1 MSHSSRQDISRIA
14 GFYKYPVSERLRLLL
29 ERGVLSDAHYRTLAD
44 EAQLLRAEDADRLV
58 ENVIGAFSLPLGV
71 GLNFRVNDKDY
82 VVPMVVE
89 EPSILAAVSAAAK
102 LAREGGGFQVQSTE
116 PILIGQLQV
125 VGCPQPLM
133 ARNAVLQA
141 RQEILDLANSLHPRM
156 AARGGGAVDVEV
168 RIHAGAVSRGLEN
181 RGLSNYDMLIV
192 HVLVDTRDAMGAN
205 MVNSI
210 CEGLAPLI
218 ENLTGGQVF
227 LRILSNLTD
236 RAMVRARAVFPQKL
250 LANERFTGEQ
260 VRDGIILASD
270 FAACDPYRAATHNK
284 GIMNGI
290 DAVAIATGNDW
301 RAIEAAAHAY
311 AGRGDSYTSLTR
323 WSRNEAGDLLGE
335 IELPLKV
342 GTVGGP
348 VQSNPA
354 IRIVHHILNVQS
366 ARELAEL
373 MGAVG
378 LAQNFAALRALSTEG
393 IQRGHMSLH
402 ARNVAAASGAPPAVF
417 DQVVKQ
423 LIESGEIKI
432 WKAKEIIASLAAGTS
447 TSAPLGSAAVPGAQA
462 TSEESRPALQPDRQC
477 AHGRIILFGEHAVVY
492 GARALAASIPLAV
505 EAHCSRTSGGGIRVR
520 IPRWNIDEALPRQGE
535 PRDYLQ
541 RSMHLIT
548 SALQVR
554 EHNMLVE
561 MFPHVPRAMSLGSSA
576 ALSVAAVRAIAACFE
591 VHLSEEAISA
601 LAYQCDRLFHGTPS
615 GLDSTIATFGQ
626 TIVFRQGEPPE
637 VTPVLAPK
645 PISFVIGITGIES
658 LTARSVARV
667 QQGRDHNPA
676 RYEKAFQE
684 IDGLTAEGVEAIA
697 RYDLQTLGEL
707 MNFNHGLLN
716 AMHISSPELE
726 QLVLTARNNGAL
738 GAKLTGGGNGG
749 AMIALCPDDGGEIA
763 ARVAAA
769 MRTQGFKALLVQI
782 R

>member
-1 MSHSSRQDISRIA
+1 MRKTPRQDISRFA

-29 ERGVLSDAHYRTLAD
+29 ERGVLSEEHYRTLAD
-44 EAQLLRAEDADRLV
+44 EAHLLKATEADRLV
-58 ENVIGAFSLPLGV
+58 ENVIGTFSLPLGV
-71 GLNFRVNDKDY
+71 GLNFRVNGKDY

-102 LAREGGGFQVQSTE
+102 LAREGGGFQVKSTE

-168 RIHAGAVSRGLEN
+168 RIHARAASRGLEN
-181 RGLSNYDMLIV
+181 SDMLIV

-205 MVNSI
+205 MVNSM

-236 RAMVRARAVFPQKL
+236 RAMVRARAVFPQRL

-311 AGRGDSYTSLTR
+311 AGRGESYTSLTR
-323 WSRNEAGDLLGE
+323 WSQNPEGDLLGE

-354 IRIVHHILNVQS
+354 VKIVHDILGIES
-366 ARELAEL
+366 AQELAEL

-402 ARNVAAASGAPPAVF
+402 ARNVAAASGAPPALF
-417 DQVVKQ
+417 ELVVKK

-432 WKAKEIIASLAAGTS
+432 WKAKELIASLSATSPELVS
-447 TSAPLGSAAVPGAQA
+447 TSSSPSVEPGETPEHVQPAA
-462 TSEESRPALQPDRQC
+462 RPERVA
-477 AHGRIILFGEHAVVY
+477 AHGRIILLGEHAVLF
-492 GARALAASIPLAV
+492 GARALAAPIPVAV
-505 EAHCSRTSGGGIRVR
+505 EARCVQRDSGGIQVA
-520 IPRWNIDEALPRQGE
+520 IPHWNINERLPRQGE
-535 PRDYLQ
+535 PRDYIQ
-541 RSMHLIT
+541 RGIELIT
-548 SALQVR
+548 RTLGVR
-554 EHNMLVE
+554 EQNMLLE
-561 MFPHVPRAMSLGSSA
+561 IFPHIPRAMSLGSSA
-576 ALSVAAVRAIAACFE
+576 AIAVAAVRSVAACFGQA
-591 VHLSEEAISA
+591 LSHEQVSA
-601 LAYQCDRLFHGTPS
+601 LAAQCDKLIHGVTS
-615 GLDSTIATFGQ
+615 GLDNTIATYGQ
-626 TIVFRQGEPPE
+626 MIVFRHGEPPE
-637 VTPVLAPK
+637 VTPVQSPK
-645 PISFVIGITGIES
+645 PLPLVIGITGIES
-658 LTARSVARV
+658 LTSRSITRV
-667 QQGRDHNPA
+667 QQGRESNPS
-676 RYEKAFQE
+676 RYEKVFQE
-684 IDGLTAEGVEAIA
+684 IDQLTAEGCDAIA
-697 RYDLQTLGEL
+697 RSDLQTLGQL

-749 AMIALCPDDGGEIA
+749 AMIALCPDDGGEVA

-769 MRTQGFKALLVQI
+769 MRIQGFKARLVQVG
-782 R
+782 

>member
-1 MSHSSRQDISRIA
+1 MSHTPRKDISRIA

-29 ERGVLSDAHYRTLAD
+29 ERGVLSDEDYRTLAD
-44 EAQLLRAEDADRLV
+44 ESHLLKAEEADHLV
-58 ENVIGAFSLPLGV
+58 ENVIGTFSLPLGV
-71 GLNFRVNDKDY
+71 GLNFRVNGKDY

-102 LAREGGGFQVQSTE
+102 LAREGGGFEVRSTE

-141 RQEILDLANSLHPRM
+141 KQEILDLANSLHPRM

-168 RIHAGAVSRGLEN
+168 RIHAGAASRGLEN
-181 RGLSNYDMLIV
+181 ADMLIV

-205 MVNSI
+205 MVNSM
-210 CEGLAPLI
+210 CEGLAPLV
-218 ENLTGGQVF
+218 EHLTGGQVF

-236 RAMVRARAVFPQKL
+236 RAMVRARAIFPQHL

-323 WSRNEAGDLLGE
+323 WSRSDAGDLLGE

-342 GTVGGP
+342 GIVGGP

-354 IRIVHHILNVQS
+354 VKIVHRILGVES

-402 ARNVAAASGAPPAVF
+402 ARNVAAASGAPPALF
-417 DQVVKQ
+417 ELVVKR

-432 WKAKEIIASLAAGTS
+432 WKAREIIASLSSASSSAASPTS
-447 TSAPLGSAAVPGAQA
+447 SPTSAPTEGLERASEGSK
-462 TSEESRPALQPDRQC
+462 QPRHC
-477 AHGRIILFGEHAVVY
+477 AHGRIILFGEHAVLF
-492 GARALAASIPLAV
+492 GARALAAPIPLAV
-505 EAHCSRTSGGGIRVR
+505 EAHCTQTSSGGIRVL
-520 IPRWNIDEALPRQGE
+520 IPRWNIDERLPAQGE

-541 RSMHLIT
+541 RCMDLIT
-548 SALQVR
+548 RSLEVR
-554 EHNMLVE
+554 ELNMLVE

-576 ALSVAAVRAIAACFE
+576 ALSVAAVRAVADCFQKPLRDE
-591 VHLSEEAISA
+591 QISA
-601 LAYQCDRLFHGTPS
+601 LAFQCDKLLHGMPS
-615 GLDSTIATFGQ
+615 GLDNTVATYGKMLMY
-626 TIVFRQGEPPE
+626 RHGEPPE
-637 VTPVLAPK
+637 VQTLSAPK
-645 PISFVIGITGIES
+645 PLSIVIGITGIES
-658 LTARSVARV
+658 LTSRSIAKV
-667 QQGRDHNPA
+667 QQSRQQNPA
-676 RYEKAFQE
+676 RYEKVFQE
-684 IDGLTAEGVEAIA
+684 IDALTAEGSEAIA
-697 RYDLQTLGEL
+697 RYDLPTLGEL

-716 AMHISSPELE
+716 AMHVSSPELE
-726 QLVLTARNNGAL
+726 QLVLTARHNGAL

-749 AMIALCPDDGGEIA
+749 AMIALCPDDGGEVA

-769 MRTQGFKALLVQI
+769 MRLQGFKALLVQLG
-782 R
+782 

>member
-1 MSHSSRQDISRIA
+1 MGQKHHQDISRIA
-14 GFYKYPVSERLRLLL
+14 GFYKYPVSERQRLLL
-29 ERGVLSDAHYRTLAD
+29 ERGVLSEEHYRTLAD
-44 EAQLLRAEDADRLV
+44 QAHLLKAEEADRLV
-58 ENVIGAFSLPLGV
+58 ENVIGTFSLPLGV
-71 GLNFRVNDKDY
+71 GLNFRVNGKDY

-141 RQEILDLANSLHPRM
+141 KQEILDLANSLHPRM
-156 AARGGGAVDVEV
+156 AARGGGAVGVEV
-168 RIHAGAVSRGLEN
+168 RIHAGAASRGLEN
-181 RGLSNYDMLIV
+181 SDMLIV

-205 MVNSI
+205 MVNSM

-218 ENLTGGQVF
+218 ESLTGGQVF

-236 RAMVRARAVFPQKL
+236 RAMVRARAIFPKKF
-250 LANERFTGEQ
+250 LANERFSGEQ

-311 AGRGDSYTSLTR
+311 AGRGESYTSLTR
-323 WSRNEAGDLLGE
+323 WSRHESGDLLGE

-354 IRIVHHILNVQS
+354 IRIVHHILRIES

-402 ARNVAAASGAPPAVF
+402 ARNVAAASGAPPALF
-417 DQVVKQ
+417 EQVVKM

-432 WKAKEIIASLAAGTS
+432 WKAKEIIESLSA
-447 TSAPLGSAAVPGAQA
+447 SAPGSDAGGSI
-462 TSEESRPALQPDRQC
+462 TSVTSSGPTETVKTAPEPERQC
-477 AHGRIILFGEHAVVY
+477 AHGRIILFGEHAVLY

-505 EAHCSRTSGGGIRVR
+505 EARCSKTPSGGIRVR
-520 IPRWNIDEALPRQGE
+520 IRRWNIDESVPKHGE

-541 RSMHLIT
+541 RSMDLIT
-548 SALQVR
+548 RAINLRDQ
-554 EHNMLVE
+554 NMLVE

-576 ALSVAAVRAIAACFE
+576 ALSVAAVRAIADCFDQQLRDE
-591 VHLSEEAISA
+591 QISA
-601 LAYQCDRLFHGTPS
+601 LAYQCDKLFHGTPS
-615 GLDSTIATFGQ
+615 GLDNTIATYGQ
-626 TIVFRQGEPPE
+626 TIVFRQTE
-637 VTPVLAPK
+637 VAEVSPVRVPK
-645 PISFVIGITGIES
+645 PIPLVIGITGIES
-658 LTARSVARV
+658 LTARSIARV
-667 QQGRDHNPA
+667 QQGRENNPA
-676 RYEKAFQE
+676 RYEKVFQE
-684 IDGLTAEGVEAIA
+684 IDALTVEGVDAIQ
-697 RYDLQTLGEL
+697 RYDLHSLGEL

-769 MRTQGFKALLVQI
+769 MRTQGFQALLIQMH
-782 R
+782 